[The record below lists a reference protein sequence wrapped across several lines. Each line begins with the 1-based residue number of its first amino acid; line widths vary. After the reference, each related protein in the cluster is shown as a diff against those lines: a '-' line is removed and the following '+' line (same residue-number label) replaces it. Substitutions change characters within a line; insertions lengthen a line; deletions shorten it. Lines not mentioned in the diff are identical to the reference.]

1 MAVGTGKKIVLAVI
15 VVVGYLIG
23 NHSNDSKKYEEL
35 KNNDPSSLSQ
45 DDKSFIKTIE
55 DGRAKAEADRR
66 DYQKEQVAEKEKT
79 KPKPLSEKV
88 LLQNDVIFTCKDIA
102 RNSLNYPDSFEVEN
116 TNSGVDNQ
124 NGKQVYYFTL
134 DYSGVNAFNVRGSH
148 TIECY
153 GTIGDPSHSVTYR
166 TFN

>member
-1 MAVGTGKKIVLAVI
+1 MAIGTGKKIVLVVI
-15 VVVGYLIG
+15 VVLGYLIG
-23 NHSNDSKKYEEL
+23 NHANDDKRYEEL
-35 KNNDPSSLSQ
+35 KSKEPSSLSQ
-45 DDKSFIKTIE
+45 DDKLFIKTVDDE
-55 DGRAKAEADRR
+55 RMKAEAERR
-66 DYQKEQVAEKEKT
+66 GYQKKMEVEKERE

-134 DYSGVNAFNVRGSH
+134 DYSGINAFNVRGSH

>member
-35 KNNDPSSLSQ
+35 KNKDPSSLSQ

-55 DGRAKAEADRR
+55 DGRAKA
-66 DYQKEQVAEKEKT
+66 
-79 KPKPLSEKV
+79 
-88 LLQNDVIFTCKDIA
+88 
-102 RNSLNYPDSFEVEN
+102 
-116 TNSGVDNQ
+116 NSGVDNQ

-134 DYSGVNAFNVRGSH
+134 DYSGINAFNVRGSH